1 MGTKTNYWQN
11 VWQERGA
18 KASFLDPIKF
28 DGFDLGPGKL
38 CKKQVEFLA
47 KKIKQSLNLNKNDV
61 ILEVGCGAGMTLGP
75 ISNFVK
81 LAYGVD
87 FADSLLTR
95 AKGFYPELR
104 LITGEANDLPFKDK
118 MFDKVYSF
126 SVFEYFP
133 SLNYAEKAI
142 KEMIRVLKPGG
153 IIYINTPNYWF
164 PYEGH
169 YKIPFPTFLPK
180 IFGSMFLKL
189 LNRPTVYFTK
199 NVHYITEK
207 QISKILNEKKDIYWF
222 RIFQP
227 LTRKKGVKYVFFNFL
242 KFNLFVYPNQEI
254 VIRKIIQD

>member
-104 LITGEANDLPFKDK
+104 LITGEANDLPFRDK

-142 KEMIRVLKPGG
+142 KEMIRVLKIDGVIFIGDIPDQSKKKE
-153 IIYINTPNYWF
+153 ILEFRAKIKIP
-164 PYEGH
+164 EGFWRSSIKERLNHQH
-169 YKIPFPTFLPK
+169 YKV
-180 IFGSMFLKL
+180 KL
-189 LNRPTVYFTK
+189 LKKLFMEKGFTC
-199 NVHYITEK
+199 EFS
-207 QISKILNEKKDIYWF
+207 QQDIPRYGYNSF
-222 RIFQP
+222 R
-227 LTRKKGVKYVFFNFL
+227 
-242 KFNLFVYPNQEI
+242 FNLVA
-254 VIRKIIQD
+254 KIIA